1 MRPAFLVGG
10 RSSLATTA
18 PLVVAATAP
27 LVVATTA
34 PLPARSPTP
43 GGLAS
48 LHFLRRWDAG
58 RVVGCNYFKAA
69 GDYEKDRI

>member
-10 RSSLATTA
+10 RSTLAT
-18 PLVVAATAP
+18 TAP

-34 PLPARSPTP
+34 PLPARSLTP

-48 LHFLRRWDAG
+48 LHFRRWAAG